1 MRLAALAAAA
11 IMVLS
16 AALNHQALT
25 QPAPGTASQT
35 MGAASSDPNFMT
47 PAAKQT
53 DDTVPDRPYDHKD
66 MTAVEAGSHGDLI
79 SDLINKKLNREA
91 GQVTDEYY
99 GIHQKTLPIWAWL
112 LFGVIAL
119 VSAAM
124 HAHRE
129 KESYAAAL
137 NYVFTSQLFRWPD
150 GVWDFVFKASGLLG
164 LITSALQIMQWTG
177 LIARF

>member
-1 MRLAALAAAA
+1 MRLPALAAAV
-11 IMVLS
+11 IMILS
-16 AALNHQALT
+16 AVSNHEVSA
-25 QPAPGTASQT
+25 QPSP
-35 MGAASSDPNFMT
+35 GAASPTTGADSSDPNFMT

-53 DDTVPDRPYDHKD
+53 DDTYRPFDHSTMTPEEADR
-66 MTAVEAGSHGDLI
+66 HGDFI
-79 SDLINKKLNREA
+79 SGLINEKLNREA
-91 GQVTDEYY
+91 GQVTAEYY
-99 GIHQKTLPIWAWL
+99 GIEQKTLPIWAWL

-119 VSAAM
+119 VSAAN
-124 HAHRE
+124 HAQRE

-137 NYVFTSQLFRWPD
+137 NNVFTSKLFRWPD